1 MASYDEEIRVAIIAT
16 ADGVQAGTHEAASA
30 IEDFNTR
37 VTAAQTQAAA
47 AYNASQRAWADA
59 QARVA
64 QVLADTQ
71 SASVAQITEA
81 YDALNAARDA
91 NLANAQAYLTELS
104 AAQREALGAEDYA
117 AQAAAASLSEQV
129 MAERAAA
136 EAAYEASA
144 AQLEVAGAI
153 DASTAATEADTA
165 AQVEDAAAKVG
176 NTGATI
182 GLTEAVAGLARG
194 NVGMA
199 AYGMARMGAAG
210 QLMQAVMSPLGL
222 TIAGVTAAVV
232 GLGIAMVEGA
242 DQQAELRDALLS
254 TGYAAGVTVGQI
266 EALSQ
271 AMATGDV
278 TVGDA
283 RQALL
288 SLAQSGQVSGNEY
301 RIAAQA
307 ALDFASVT
315 GEKVPQAAQM
325 VLRVM
330 DATIPEL
337 VKLNGQ
343 YHFLTAA
350 EMDQIAALTKQGD
363 VLQANDLKLHL
374 FAQAQANAAAAAQKS
389 AGDIMRAWEAVKREF
404 SSLGEGL
411 LSIGAKVSP
420 QQHIKA
426 LEEQLASMKRLHAE
440 FGILYNPTGAE
451 ANIERQI
458 AALKK
463 LEAQENATAQAAAK
477 NDAAQQAA
485 IEKKYGPGVS
495 HALGH
500 SAAVGGFTM
509 PAESASGASA
519 EIAQDARILDALQRQ
534 AERREQIA
542 AQVNA
547 TNEGA
552 ARSHAQAMLQ
562 IHLDQLRTEEAE
574 GKITHAQELADEQKL
589 YADEYAAQLAAYQRQ
604 LALEQ
609 GKPAVVARI
618 NAEIEAL
625 QDAHLQ
631 RMTAAQET
639 AAQRQ
644 AQAFQRALQ
653 PITSAFTTSINGIIM
668 GTQTMQMAVG
678 RILDSIL
685 LKYLDVAIKSSVQ
698 WVASEAQKTMA
709 TEMGTVERVALVEIA
724 EARTLAIKMLNAAKY
739 FAIAGAEAAVGAF
752 KAMVGIPYIG
762 PVLAVAAAA
771 GAAAEVKN
779 LAHFDVGAWNIP
791 HDMPAMVHAGET
803 ILPRP
808 FAEDFRRN
816 GGNLGGTPGGDVHVH
831 LHGQSAGGLF
841 TAHIDDLVQA
851 FKIAHRTG
859 AFA

>member
-16 ADGVQAGTHEAASA
+16 AEGVQAGTDEAASA

-37 VTAAQTQAAA
+37 VTAAQAQAAA
-47 AYNASQRAWADA
+47 AYDASQRAWADA